1 MIACTSSAAVPF
13 QSIIASSIAATVEP
27 EAVTPT
33 VMATFA
39 AIAVING
46 LLLLLLGFLPHMDI
60 LKSAFPQPVMLAFF
74 GIIGIGMIQSAL
86 ELVSGQRWSVK
97 RLLDGLPEEDAGP
110 MALTLLSGLVNRLA
124 PKILRHY
131 LVLPASLLIQI
142 LGFYLVVSCFTSVAA
157 VRTAGWLWD
166 PFPALDLRS
175 LSLGNVRL
183 SVVLGQWD
191 AISSLLSVLV
201 FDVLTILLPIELMTP
216 TKSVKMEEELRTAG
230 YSSLLSGLLFGNV
243 SYISLSPTRFNA
255 DAGGVDRGSGL
266 FAAALCV
273 LWIFLGP
280 ELTAYVPKFVV
291 GGMLCHLAFGYV
303 LDVFWEPRSLLSM
316 GEYLIIL
323 AIILYYLITD
333 LAPAIFLGLALCSF
347 SFILRYSQSSNLEF
361 VTVAGQA
368 AMFSNRF
375 RPPTDHAFLKSTRGI
390 VVVRTFCS
398 QLFFGTMASI
408 LAEVEPFLSN
418 DARFLLVDLSSLR
431 TIDSSGLVG
440 FQKVPP
446 HIQTVLVCLSPD
458 LEAQVRRAGLAVNLF
473 GSIDEGLEWCE
484 DRILK
489 FRHLGDSD
497 LSSLLLVPSSNNP
510 SLPSRDVPRLSP
522 AEVCQAV
529 KMALGSNLEELEPLL
544 FQLPVKKHEV
554 VFHEGA
560 LAEGLYVVVRGAL
573 QIQYGNQRGI
583 VLGPGEVVADAN
595 LHRSFGQPDQ
605 DSSPGR
611 GKAVTAGEVLCEAA
625 LYAPHLHSWSLV
637 ASAPSMLLLL
647 RRDNLLL
654 AEQRHP
660 QAAISLHRCLMRSQ
674 MQKSGAWPVQEIG
687 PARRTASM

>member
-1 MIACTSSAAVPF
+1 M
-13 QSIIASSIAATVEP
+13 
-27 EAVTPT
+27 
-33 VMATFA
+33 
-39 AIAVING
+39 
-46 LLLLLLGFLPHMDI
+46 
-60 LKSAFPQPVMLAFF
+60 
-74 GIIGIGMIQSAL
+74 
-86 ELVSGQRWSVK
+86 
-97 RLLDGLPEEDAGP
+97 
-110 MALTLLSGLVNRLA
+110 
-124 PKILRHY
+124 
-131 LVLPASLLIQI
+131 
-142 LGFYLVVSCFTSVAA
+142 
-157 VRTAGWLWD
+157 
-166 PFPALDLRS
+166 
-175 LSLGNVRL
+175 
-183 SVVLGQWD
+183 
-191 AISSLLSVLV
+191 
-201 FDVLTILLPIELMTP
+201 
-216 TKSVKMEEELRTAG
+216 
-230 YSSLLSGLLFGNV
+230 
-243 SYISLSPTRFNA
+243 
-255 DAGGVDRGSGL
+255 
-266 FAAALCV
+266 
-273 LWIFLGP
+273 
-280 ELTAYVPKFVV
+280 
-291 GGMLCHLAFGYV
+291 
-303 LDVFWEPRSLLSM
+303 
-316 GEYLIIL
+316 
-323 AIILYYLITD
+323 
-333 LAPAIFLGLALCSF
+333 
-347 SFILRYSQSSNLEF
+347 
-361 VTVAGQA
+361 
-368 AMFSNRF
+368 
-375 RPPTDHAFLKSTRGI
+375 
-390 VVVRTFCS
+390 
-398 QLFFGTMASI
+398 
-408 LAEVEPFLSN
+408 
-418 DARFLLVDLSSLR
+418 DLSSLR

-446 HIQTVLVCLSPD
+446 QIQTVLVCLSPD

-484 DRILK
+484 DHILK